1 MACAPSE
8 GLDQPGHPAD
18 LSLRWAHMSFCWF
31 CHEAAHIL
39 FQIRTRFGI
48 GRFPK
53 KRLDEAKV
61 SSAKEELTKGLN
73 HIAEYIL
80 KDQPF
85 ICGDEISAADLI
97 GVNEIIHMDGVNENE
112 LYEKNATVN
121 AWIKRVADRMAPHF
135 EESLLKLKAINKMF
149 NEGTPVDEEST
160 DIRL

>member
-1 MACAPSE
+1 MGIGPVFGTDPVCASYIFN
-8 GLDQPGHPAD
+8 L
-18 LSLRWAHMSFCWF
+18 
-31 CHEAAHIL
+31 L
-39 FQIRTRFGI
+39 FQIRTRIGI
-48 GRFPK
+48 GRLTK
-53 KRLDEAKV
+53 KRLNEAKV

-73 HIAEYIL
+73 HIAEYFL

-97 GVNEIIHMDGVNENE
+97 GVNEIIHMSGVNENE

-149 NEGTPVDEEST
+149 NEGTPVEEEST
-160 DIRL
+160 DVRL